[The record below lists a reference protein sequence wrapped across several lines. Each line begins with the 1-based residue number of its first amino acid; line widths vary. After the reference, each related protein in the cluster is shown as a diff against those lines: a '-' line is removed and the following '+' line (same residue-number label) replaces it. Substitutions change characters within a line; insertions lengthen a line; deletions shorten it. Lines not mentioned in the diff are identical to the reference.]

1 MEKAPACSFLAAHSL
16 SSFCQD
22 AELLEKTA
30 AQSPEKAPC
39 GLLGEILI
47 IEDKPVEN
55 FLVPICHE
63 KHSLAP

>member
-1 MEKAPACSFLAAHSL
+1 MLL
-16 SSFCQD
+16 SSSALSVEFLSG
-22 AELLEKTA
+22 AEVLEKIT

-55 FLVPICHE
+55 FLFSSSQSVM
-63 KHSLAP
+63 KNTL